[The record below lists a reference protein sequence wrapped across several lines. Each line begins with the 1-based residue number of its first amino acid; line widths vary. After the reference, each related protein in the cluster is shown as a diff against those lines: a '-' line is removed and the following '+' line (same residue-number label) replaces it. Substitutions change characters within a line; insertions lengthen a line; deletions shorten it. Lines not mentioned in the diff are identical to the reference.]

1 MGENNGRRTL
11 GAASAV
17 AMMFSAIGLMTNAQ
31 NPPLAFLFFGVAF
44 IILVLGFVQYWRN
57 REKE

>member
-1 MGENNGRRTL
+1 
-11 GAASAV
+11 
-17 AMMFSAIGLMTNAQ
+17 MMFSAIGLMTNAQ